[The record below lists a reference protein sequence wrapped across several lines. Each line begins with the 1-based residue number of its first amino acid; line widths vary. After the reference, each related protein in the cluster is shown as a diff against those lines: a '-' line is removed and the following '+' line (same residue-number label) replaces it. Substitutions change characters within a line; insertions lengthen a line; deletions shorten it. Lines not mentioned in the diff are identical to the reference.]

1 MDGGCEAPGCVA
13 KSWTEERRGA
23 QRGGGP
29 GGLSDA
35 GGGGVGHGW
44 MATPYQLAQ
53 SLGVHDELR
62 GETVVIWRRLVRR
75 RGVFHPLLHHDAMR
89 LRQVRDVGG
98 LREGERSVYGV
109 ERGRRR

>member
-1 MDGGCEAPGCVA
+1 MDGGREAPGCVA

-23 QRGGGP
+23 ERGGGP

-35 GGGGVGHGW
+35 GGGGVGNRW
-44 MATPYQLAQ
+44 MAAPYQLAQ
-53 SLGVHDELR
+53 SLSVHDELW
-62 GETVVIWRRLVRR
+62 GETVVIWRRLVGR

-98 LREGERSVYGV
+98 LRKEERSVCGV
-109 ERGRRR
+109 ERGRSR